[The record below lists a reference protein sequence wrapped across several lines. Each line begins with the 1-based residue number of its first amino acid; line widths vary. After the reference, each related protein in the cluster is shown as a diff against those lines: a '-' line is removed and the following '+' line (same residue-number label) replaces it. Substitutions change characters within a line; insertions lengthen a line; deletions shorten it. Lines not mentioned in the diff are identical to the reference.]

1 MVAASL
7 YGESV
12 AVKQLEVSVLTREFA
27 TLFLKEAEV
36 LSQCHHPNIVRFVGG
51 CVAPPLVCLV
61 LECCDTSVHRLVH
74 PRGLDTSEPPPA
86 AAEVCALLGGVI
98 SGMDYIHNVQGLL
111 HGDLK
116 PLNML
121 IKGQKVKLC
130 DFGSSQLLRHAPAD
144 LASTGTLPYLAPEI
158 LRSAVDEPSDRPRA
172 GDPAPRAG
180 DPATDVYSFGVSVW
194 EMCTRLYPWHSL
206 LRRGSVDELKRRVA
220 EGERPGESVGVALP
234 LRLLIDACWRQTP
247 GERPGFAAL
256 QELNIEAPPPKSIHR
271 ISPAIAFFFARLL
284 LCPPVVTAPHFSR
297 FFRACIT
304 AFPPPPPRAGSRI
317 RPRRGAAAR
326 GARGEPFRGG
336 ALRGA
341 PSREGSFPG
350 SARRRA
356 HAPLV
361 ADGLVAS
368 VHLWRGARGVSA
380 RGRGVSG
387 GGNRSQCW
395 LARFDC
401 GVGGGR
407 VKLRAL
413 WRRNRA

>member
-1 MVAASL
+1 M
-7 YGESV
+7 
-12 AVKQLEVSVLTREFA
+12 
-27 TLFLKEAEV
+27 
-36 LSQCHHPNIVRFVGG
+36 
-51 CVAPPLVCLV
+51 
-61 LECCDTSVHRLVH
+61 H
-74 PRGLDTSEPPPA
+74 PRGLDTSEAPPA

-256 QELNIEAPPPKSIHR
+256 QELNIEVYIYIYIYTYITPPQKHPQNLTRHC
-271 ISPAIAFFFARLL
+271 FL
-284 LCPPVVTAPHFSR
+284 LCLPASLPACCHGPHFSR
-297 FFRACIT
+297 FFRACIP

-326 GARGEPFRGG
+326 GARGAPFRGG
-336 ALRGA
+336 AFRGA

-361 ADGLVAS
+361 ADLLVAS
-368 VHLWRGARGVSA
+368 VYLWRGARGVSA

-401 GVGGGR
+401 GVGGGGSSS
-407 VKLRAL
+407 AL
-413 WRRNRA
+413 SGAATELSLEIHDLKT

>member
-1 MVAASL
+1 M
-7 YGESV
+7 
-12 AVKQLEVSVLTREFA
+12 
-27 TLFLKEAEV
+27 
-36 LSQCHHPNIVRFVGG
+36 
-51 CVAPPLVCLV
+51 
-61 LECCDTSVHRLVH
+61 H
-74 PRGLDTSEPPPA
+74 PRGLDTSEAPPA

-206 LRRGSVDELKRRVA
+206 LRRGSVDELKRRVI

-256 QELNIEAPPPKSIHR
+256 QELNIEVYIYIYIYISHPPQSHHR
-271 ISPAIAFFFARLL
+271 ISHAIAFFFACLL
-284 LCPPVVTAPHFSR
+284 LCPPVVTAPI
-297 FFRACIT
+297 FRAFFAHVSPRST
-304 AFPPPPPRAGSRI
+304 PPPPRAGSRI

-326 GARGEPFRGG
+326 GARGAPFRGG
-336 ALRGA
+336 AFRGA

-361 ADGLVAS
+361 ADLLVAS
-368 VHLWRGARGVSA
+368 VYLWRGARGVSA